1 VSLLRKFAI
10 LLGLLASTIVVG
22 LGAAFVFGV
31 MLEREVSSPFR
42 VTTGVL
48 TDLARLKRSVG
59 RVELLVADES
69 GADAIEPELARV
81 AQALSLLEQDPWF
94 DDVVGPAST
103 RNMRARVDQ
112 SLADTRVWLD
122 SASEHDADLAKRS
135 LFGVHEVIEAI
146 EQRILVDALR
156 SADFGDEMRRLHH
169 VTLIAGM
176 LSSALFGL
184 LAIMLLRRWVLA
196 PVARLGEA
204 TQRIASGD
212 FEHRV
217 GLAGRDELA
226 MLGHQVDAMAGSIAS
241 MQREAIER
249 ERLAAVG
256 EMVRR
261 LAHNLRNPLAGIRNL
276 AELSRMQ
283 SADNATLR
291 DLQTEIIDAVDR
303 FNGWLKEL
311 LNVTSPMRMH
321 FEDREVRA
329 WLAGIVDS
337 HRPLARMR
345 SVELITEFDGAPD
358 RACFDP
364 RHLEHAIVAIL
375 TNAIQ
380 ASGPGSRVRV
390 SSERGG
396 EDGDPSGEGWWTIAI
411 RDEGPG
417 IPDELRE
424 KIFRPYFTT
433 KRDGNGIGLAVAGQ
447 VVKRHGG
454 RIDLWTQPERGTHFL
469 VRLPAVPPPSD
480 DPIASADSNHS
491 VESGQSPKAK
501 QQHSGLDPGHR
512 R

>member
-1 VSLLRKFAI
+1 MSLLRKFAI

-42 VTTGVL
+42 MTTGVL

-59 RVELLVADES
+59 RVELLVADQSES
-69 GADAIEPELARV
+69 DAIEPELERV
-81 AQALSLLEQDPWF
+81 AHALLLLEQDPWF

-103 RNMRARVDQ
+103 LNTRARVDR
-112 SLADTRVWLD
+112 SLADTRAWLD
-122 SASEHDADLAKRS
+122 SKSETDAALAKRS

-176 LSSALFGL
+176 TASTLFGL
-184 LAIMLLRRWVLA
+184 LALMLLRRWVLA
-196 PVARLGEA
+196 PVAALGEA
-204 TQRIASGD
+204 TQRIAAGD

-217 GLAGRDELA
+217 RLAGRDELA
-226 MLGHQVDAMAGSIAS
+226 MLGHQVNAMAGSIAS

-283 SADNATLR
+283 TADNAVLH
-291 DLQTEIIDAVDR
+291 DLQSEIISAVDR

-321 FEDREVRA
+321 FEDREVHA
-329 WLAGIVDS
+329 WLAGIVDA
-337 HRPLARMR
+337 HMPLARMR
-345 SVELITEFDGAPD
+345 AVELIREFDGAPE

-364 RHLEHAIVAIL
+364 RHLEHAVVAIL

-380 ASGPGSRVRV
+380 ASGAGSTVRV
-390 SSERGG
+390 SASSGG
-396 EDGDPSGEGWWTIAI
+396 EDGDSSGQGWWTIGI

-417 IPDELRE
+417 IPEELRE

-454 RIDLWTQPERGTHFL
+454 RIDLWTQPERGSHFL
-469 VRLPAVPPPSD
+469 IRLPAVPPPSD
-480 DPIASADSNHS
+480 DLIESADSNQS
-491 VESGQSPKAK
+491 AESGQSSKAK
-501 QQHSGLDPGHR
+501 QHHSGVDPGHR

>member
-1 VSLLRKFAI
+1 MSLLRKFAI

-59 RVELLVADES
+59 RVELLVADDS
-69 GADAIEPELARV
+69 GAEAIEPELTRV
-81 AQALSLLEQDPWF
+81 GQSLALLEQAAWL

-103 RNMRARVDQ
+103 RNLRARVDQ
-112 SLADTRVWLD
+112 SLADTRAWMR
-122 SASEHDADLAKRS
+122 STSEPDADAAKRS

-146 EQRILVDALR
+146 ELRILADARR

-169 VTLIAGM
+169 VTLLAGM

-196 PVARLGEA
+196 PVATLGEA
-204 TQRIASGD
+204 TQRIAAGD
-212 FEHRV
+212 FEHRA
-217 GLAGRDELA
+217 GLDGRDELA
-226 MLGHQVDAMAGSIAS
+226 MLGRQVDAMAGSIAS

-276 AELSRMQ
+276 AELSRME
-283 SADNATLR
+283 SADNPALR
-291 DLQTEIIDAVDR
+291 ELQTEIIDAVDR

-311 LNVTSPMRMH
+311 LNVTTPMRMY
-321 FEDREVRA
+321 FEDREVRP
-329 WLAGIVDS
+329 WLTGIVDA
-337 HRPLARMR
+337 HMPLARMR
-345 SVELITEFDGAPD
+345 SVRLVREFDLAPE
-358 RACFDP
+358 RARFDP
-364 RHLEHAIVAIL
+364 RHLEHAVVAIL

-380 ASGPGSRVRV
+380 ASAAGAEVRV
-390 SSERGG
+390 SASRGG
-396 EDGDPSGEGWWTIAI
+396 KDGDSSDNGWWTIGV

-417 IPDELRE
+417 IPDDLRE

-433 KRDGNGIGLAVAGQ
+433 KRDGNGIGLAVASQ

-454 RIDLWTQPERGTHFL
+454 RIDLWTQPQRGTHFL
-469 VRLPAVPPPSD
+469 MRLPAVPPPSD
-480 DPIASADSNHS
+480 DPATAADSN
-491 VESGQSPKAK
+491 QSAEGRQPSKAK
-501 QQHSGLDPGHR
+501 QHHSGDDFGHR
-512 R
+512 G